1 MKIKLIVLFAIVGC
15 TCFAQAPG
23 YMGRKFVIGYSNYF
37 FPAGIG
43 PTANTQEEGQAF
55 SGVNLTHC
63 LNLEY
68 VIKNRT
74 NFCVSIQ
81 TLKTGIAP
89 GVLYS
94 SSTYDYNYGNNY
106 SYSYEYSPKPF
117 VPMQL
122 RTFNVGL
129 GFKFFQSGSLS
140 PIGKYKKLELLLL
153 FSKLTYNNHSFL
165 KQSSDPNNNGQST
178 PILGP
183 GENNY
188 QTFAITYTA
197 GRSRVLFNRLVIDF
211 GLRLGFLP
219 AGIVSAYLQ
228 NKQANADRY
237 SSSTTSS
244 FDFDKVMRQ
253 ETNQRLFR
261 QQLINFHIGLGFL
274 AF

>member
-1 MKIKLIVLFAIVGC
+1 MKNKLIVLFVIAGFA
-15 TCFAQAPG
+15 CFAQAPG
-23 YMGRKFVIGYSNYF
+23 YMGRKFVIGYSTYF

-55 SGVNLTHC
+55 SGVNITHC

-68 VIKNRT
+68 TIKNRT

-94 SSTYDYNYGNNY
+94 SRVYDSGGWNSYY
-106 SYSYEYSPKPF
+106 YSYEYNPKPF

-129 GFKFFQSGSLS
+129 GFKFFQRGSLS

-153 FSKLTYNNHSFL
+153 FSKLTYDKNSFL
-165 KQSSDPNNNGQST
+165 QQSDATGFSGPKA
-178 PILGP
+178 LGT

-188 QTFAITYTA
+188 QTFAITFTA

-219 AGIVSAYLQ
+219 AGIISAYNQ
-228 NKQANADRY
+228 NKEKNA
-237 SSSTTSS
+237 SSYTTSTSTS